1 MNFPE
6 APIFPV
12 LADKVAIITGGAQG
26 MGKATASVFLRAGA
40 KVVIAD
46 VKSEEGEAVAAELSS
61 LGEVRFVKT
70 DISKSEDVQNLITQT
85 VAFFGRLD
93 VAINN
98 AAMSPD
104 KTALIEYDEEY
115 WRRLV
120 DVNLTGT
127 ALCCKYEMQQMRKQG
142 TKGSIV
148 NIASINAFMP
158 QPNMPSYTST
168 KHALLGLTKHA
179 ATEGGP
185 LGVRVN
191 AVAPG
196 AIFSEMSA
204 KALEIMGTT
213 HDEFA
218 PKVSSLNR
226 FGQPHEVAQASLWLA
241 SDNSSYVNGI
251 TLPVDGGFLSKCPC
265 IGASIVR
272 NLASKGCNVIINYAT
287 ASSDKSGIALAEEL
301 TSTYSIRAFPIRADI
316 SNKDECERLV
326 ISAKDFFTSN
336 QPENKF
342 QIDIIVHNAAILSLG
357 PLETVEPHDFHR
369 IYEVNVLG
377 PILLTAACK
386 PYLPT
391 DRSGRIVMLSS
402 INSKV
407 GTENTTL
414 YAGTKGAIEAMTR
427 VWARELAERATVNA
441 INPGPVMT
449 DMYLSAPDEV
459 KEGLAKWN
467 PLTPLVAVREN
478 DSLEVKELGE
488 KFGGRAAYA
497 EEIAGLVATICNPE
511 FGWCTGS
518 IISANGGL
526 SFSI

>member
-1 MNFPE
+1 MDFPE

-12 LADKVAIITGGAQG
+12 LKGKVAIVTGGAQG
-26 MGKATASVFLRAGA
+26 MGKATASVFVRAGA

-46 VKSEEGEAVAAELSS
+46 VKAEEGEAVASELAS

-70 DISKSEDVQNLITQT
+70 DISNSDDVRNLISQT

-104 KTALIEYDEEY
+104 QTALVETDEEY

-127 ALCCKYEMQQMRKQG
+127 ALCCKYEMQQMRSQG
-142 TKGSIV
+142 TRGSIV

-158 QPNMPSYTST
+158 QPNMPAYTST

-218 PKVSSLNR
+218 PRVSSLNR
-226 FGQPHEVAQASLWLA
+226 FGQAHEVAQASLWLA

-251 TLPVDGGFLSKCPC
+251 TLPVDGGFLSK
-265 IGASIVR
+265 
-272 NLASKGCNVIINYAT
+272 
-287 ASSDKSGIALAEEL
+287 
-301 TSTYSIRAFPIRADI
+301 
-316 SNKDECERLV
+316 
-326 ISAKDFFTSN
+326 
-336 QPENKF
+336 
-342 QIDIIVHNAAILSLG
+342 
-357 PLETVEPHDFHR
+357 
-369 IYEVNVLG
+369 
-377 PILLTAACK
+377 
-386 PYLPT
+386 
-391 DRSGRIVMLSS
+391 
-402 INSKV
+402 
-407 GTENTTL
+407 
-414 YAGTKGAIEAMTR
+414 
-427 VWARELAERATVNA
+427 W
-441 INPGPVMT
+441 
-449 DMYLSAPDEV
+449 
-459 KEGLAKWN
+459 
-467 PLTPLVAVREN
+467 
-478 DSLEVKELGE
+478 
-488 KFGGRAAYA
+488 
-497 EEIAGLVATICNPE
+497 
-511 FGWCTGS
+511 
-518 IISANGGL
+518 
-526 SFSI
+526 

>member
-1 MNFPE
+1 MDFPE

-12 LADKVAIITGGAQG
+12 LRGKVAIVTGGAQG

-46 VKSEEGEAVAAELSS
+46 IKAEQGAQVVEELSP
-61 LGEVRFVKT
+61 LGDVHFVQT
-70 DISKSEDVQNLITQT
+70 DISKSADIQHLIAET
-85 VAFFGRLD
+85 VRVFGKLD

-104 KTALIEYDEEY
+104 KTALVEADEDY
-115 WRRLV
+115 WRSLI
-120 DVNLTGT
+120 DVNLTGS
-127 ALCCKYEMQQMRKQG
+127 AICCKYEMQQMRKQG
-142 TKGSIV
+142 TPGSIV
-148 NIASINAFMP
+148 NIASINAYSP
-158 QPNMPSYTST
+158 QPNMPAYTAA
-168 KHALLGLTKHA
+168 KHGLLGVTKHA

-185 LGVRVN
+185 SGIRVN
-191 AVAPG
+191 TVAPG
-196 AIFSEMSA
+196 AIFSAMSA

-241 SDNSSYVNGI
+241 SDSSSYVNGI
-251 TLPVDGGFLSKCPC
+251 SLPTG
-265 IGASIVR
+265 IGAAIVR

-287 ASSDKSGIALAEEL
+287 ESSDGPASLLANEL
-301 TSTYSIRAFPIRADI
+301 EGTHSIRALPLRADI
-316 SNKDECERLV
+316 TTKSECERLV
-326 ISAKDFFTSN
+326 AAAKENFTNPQTGS
-336 QPENKF
+336 F
-342 QIDIIVHNAAILSLG
+342 QIDIIVHNAAILFIG
-357 PLETVEPHDFHR
+357 PLESVVPDEFHR

-386 PYLPT
+386 EYLPR
-391 DRSGRIVMLSS
+391 DRSGRIVLLSS

-407 GTENTTL
+407 GTTNTTL

-427 VWARELAERATVNA
+427 VWCRELAENATVNC

-459 KEGLAKWN
+459 KEGLALWN
-467 PLTPLVAVREN
+467 PLTPLVPVRET
-478 DSLEVKELGE
+478 DSEEVKKLGE
-488 KFGGRAAYA
+488 RFGGRAAYA
-497 EEIAGLVATICNPE
+497 EEIAGLIATICNRE